1 MIFFDNIFA
10 SSYKHFSK
18 QKRIDPSFHAKL
30 IIVIYQSLAL
40 LLFVLIINEYFKA
53 SFFTFLS
60 RNKLFIIIIY
70 IFIII
75 LNYRYYTKERMDLYI
90 HRFNAKSI
98 GKRRLWALITGL
110 MPILLLGSFFLILLI
125 NHPVG

>member
-10 SSYKHFSK
+10 SSYKHYLK
-18 QKRIDPSFHAKL
+18 QKRIDPYFHAKL
-30 IIVIYQSLAL
+30 VIVIYQSLAL

-60 RNKLFIIIIY
+60 RNKLVTIIIY

-90 HRFNAKSI
+90 NSFNSKSV

-110 MPILLLGSFFLILLI
+110 IPILLLVSFFLILRL
-125 NHPVG
+125 NHPV